1 MLVWDTHKLLCKVA
15 RDARMLRSFVH
26 RCVSWHGAD
35 KVQLQAYNIEPGARQ
50 TADP

>member
-15 RDARMLRSFVH
+15 RDARMLRSLV
-26 RCVSWHGAD
+26 D